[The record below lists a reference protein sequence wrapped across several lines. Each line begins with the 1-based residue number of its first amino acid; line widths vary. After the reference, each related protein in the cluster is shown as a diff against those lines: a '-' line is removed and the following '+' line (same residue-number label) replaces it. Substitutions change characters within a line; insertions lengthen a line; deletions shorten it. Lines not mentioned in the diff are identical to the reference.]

1 MQVKDHYKT
10 LGVKPSSGIAEIKK
24 AYRALA
30 VKYHPDKNPDSA
42 WSEAHFK
49 EISDAY
55 GVLSDPKKRA
65 AYDEDRWLSGV
76 GQRTS
81 YQEGVTPAWLKKV
94 SEELNVS
101 LAKMDTHRLRQ
112 HTLQAYIMMILTDAH
127 LGVLQS
133 EGDRE
138 VNYAIIKE
146 VIKATH
152 HLELKYLDVILEAL
166 LVVAGDDEVA
176 KTTIGNY
183 TSYRVKRE
191 RKERM
196 IPYIVMAVTLLL
208 CALMYLFGA
217 PR

>member
-1 MQVKDHYKT
+1 MHVKDHYKT
-10 LGVKPSSGIAEIKK
+10 LGVKPSSGVAEIKK

-49 EISDAY
+49 EISEAY

-81 YQEGVTPAWLKKV
+81 YQEGVTPTWLKKL

-101 LAKMDTHRLRQ
+101 LAKMDTHRMRQ
-112 HTLQAYIMMILTDAH
+112 RTLQAYIMMILADAH
-127 LGVLQS
+127 LGVLQN
-133 EGDRE
+133 EGDRD

-146 VIKATH
+146 IIKATG

-176 KTTIGNY
+176 KATIGNY
-183 TSYRVKRE
+183 TQYRVKRE

-196 IPYIVMAVTLLL
+196 IPFIVMAITLLL

>member
-1 MQVKDHYKT
+1 MHVKDHYKT
-10 LGVKPSSGIAEIKK
+10 LGVKPSSGVVEIKK

-49 EISDAY
+49 EISEAY
-55 GVLSDPKKRA
+55 GILSDPKKRA
-65 AYDEDRWLSGV
+65 AYDEARWLSGV

-81 YQEGVTPAWLKKV
+81 YQEGVTPAWLRKV
-94 SEELNVS
+94 SEDLNVS
-101 LAKMDTHRLRQ
+101 LGKMDTHRMRQ
-112 HTLQAYIMMILTDAH
+112 RTLQAYIMMILTDAH
-127 LGVLQS
+127 LGVLQR

-146 VIKATH
+146 IIKATGN
-152 HLELKYLDVILEAL
+152 LELKYLDVILEAL
-166 LVVAGDDEVA
+166 LVVAGDDDDA
-176 KTTIGNY
+176 KTTIANY
-183 TSYRVKRE
+183 TLYRVKNE

-196 IPYIVMAVTLLL
+196 IPFIVLAVTLLL

>member
-1 MQVKDHYKT
+1 MQLKDHYKT

-24 AYRALA
+24 AYRELA

-42 WSEAHFK
+42 WSEAQFK
-49 EISDAY
+49 EISEAY
-55 GVLSDPKKRA
+55 GVLSNPRKRA

-81 YQEGVTPAWLKKV
+81 YQEGVTPAWLLKV
-94 SEELNVS
+94 CEDLNVS
-101 LAKMDTHRLRQ
+101 LAKMDTHRMRQ
-112 HTLQAYIMMILTDAH
+112 GTLQAYIMMILTDAH
-127 LGVLQS
+127 LGVLER

-138 VNYAIIKE
+138 TNGAIIRE
-146 VIKATH
+146 IIKSTG

-166 LVVAGDDEVA
+166 FIVAVDDELA
-176 KTTIGNY
+176 KTTIGDY
-183 TSYRVKRE
+183 TRYRVNRE
-191 RKERM
+191 KKERM
-196 IPYIVMAVTLLL
+196 TPIIVMVITLLL